1 MALRKATFLG
11 VLELLHYPSPMIWLQ
26 QSNAGDLLSAGFIL
40 SLTVL
45 VLLYRHWLTNWARLV
60 GLYLFL
66 LGLQVALPLG
76 STLGM
81 TPPLLAAF
89 FPVVPVVVIF
99 ATLGFIPEL
108 NPRDRDAS
116 LSWLDRTLFRVDPS
130 VWMDRFACTWI
141 TEVMQLAYLAYY
153 VLPFVLLGTLY
164 QRGEQEAFHLCVTA
178 LLLSHYLA
186 FIGYMILPALG
197 PRFALASQYRQELKG
212 LLIAVAVRDLLNA
225 LEGIKRDAFPSGH
238 TSAIL
243 ITVFYIVRFTPELSS
258 WSVPIAGLMIFST
271 VYLRYHYAVDVL
283 AGALLA
289 ALCILLAPLL
299 Q

>member
-1 MALRKATFLG
+1 
-11 VLELLHYPSPMIWLQ
+11 MIWLQ

-130 VWMDRFACTWI
+130 VWMDRFAGTWI